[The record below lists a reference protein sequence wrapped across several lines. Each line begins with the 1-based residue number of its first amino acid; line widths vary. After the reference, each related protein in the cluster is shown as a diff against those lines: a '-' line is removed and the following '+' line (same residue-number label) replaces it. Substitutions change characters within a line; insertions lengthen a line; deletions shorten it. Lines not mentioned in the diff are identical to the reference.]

1 LAKGRFPYDSKV
13 FGVLAGAGT
22 GAALFFAI
30 VAKIFS
36 DSWKTNEAFFFAAV
50 LALMLS
56 GLYTWLPVK
65 QPDMAKLIPPA
76 LLVVF
81 GLFVVGD
88 FSDAYGNHESME
100 RFWNTLPSF
109 ASICACSAAAV
120 YLTWM
125 PKLKAWAGKGA
136 PPAAPA
142 PRTRTDSGKR
152 VIKKPGSGPKKKPT
166 PAPARSRV
174 APKEDV
180 DEERTVDE
188 HVPVDDDGE
197 NTVEEHVPD
206 DSGPLKRPEITT
218 APPKLKK
225 R

>member
-1 LAKGRFPYDSKV
+1 LAKGRFPYDPKV
-13 FGVLAGAGT
+13 FGVLAGAGV
-22 GAALFFAI
+22 GAAFVFAI

-56 GLYTWLPVK
+56 GLYTWMPVK

-109 ASICACSAAAV
+109 GSICACSAAAV

-125 PKLKAWAGKGA
+125 PRLRAWAGKGA
-136 PPAAPA
+136 PAAA
-142 PRTRTDSGKR
+142 RTSSGSGKK
-152 VIKKPGSGPKKKPT
+152 VVKLKKAPSGPKKKPT
-166 PAPARSRV
+166 PGPVRAPD
-174 APKEDV
+174 PEV

-188 HVPVDDDGE
+188 HVPLDDDGE
-197 NTVEEHVPD
+197 NTAEEQVPR
-206 DSGPLKRPEITT
+206 DSGPLRRPEITT
-218 APPKLKK
+218 TPPKLKK